1 MGKKIII
8 AEKPSVAMSYAAAL
22 NTQLLRYDGYLEGDE
37 WIVTWAVGHLVTMS
51 YPEKYDEAYKNWN
64 LDDLPFIP
72 QRYLY
77 ETLPNTKDQ
86 FNVIKG
92 LYNRP
97 DIDAIYYAGDSA
109 REGLYIQMLIR
120 MMAGHNPNAKELVVW
135 IDSQTMDEIRKG
147 IREAKP
153 LSAYTNMS
161 ASGFIRAIED
171 YSTGINISRA
181 LTCKYQESVGLKG
194 SIAVGRVMTC
204 VQGMVVEREREIKNF
219 VATKFFKV
227 KSRIPVG
234 DGYVEAEWKASP
246 EKPHSNMYGN
256 NGFLNKEDAEKFAA
270 GLPRTLSIENL
281 DIKNKNSYADQ
292 LFSLASL
299 QSTCSKLFHIS
310 PDQTLQT
317 AQRLY
322 EAKLTTYPRTD
333 ARVLSTAVAK
343 EIGRNVSGLSDRKSV
358 V

>member
-22 NTQLLRYDGYLEGDE
+22 NVQSPRHDGYLENDE

-86 FNVIKG
+86 FNVIKS

-135 IDSQTMDEIRKG
+135 IDS
-147 IREAKP
+147 
-153 LSAYTNMS
+153 
-161 ASGFIRAIED
+161 
-171 YSTGINISRA
+171 
-181 LTCKYQESVGLKG
+181 
-194 SIAVGRVMTC
+194 
-204 VQGMVVEREREIKNF
+204 
-219 VATKFFKV
+219 
-227 KSRIPVG
+227 
-234 DGYVEAEWKASP
+234 
-246 EKPHSNMYGN
+246 
-256 NGFLNKEDAEKFAA
+256 
-270 GLPRTLSIENL
+270 
-281 DIKNKNSYADQ
+281 
-292 LFSLASL
+292 
-299 QSTCSKLFHIS
+299 
-310 PDQTLQT
+310 
-317 AQRLY
+317 
-322 EAKLTTYPRTD
+322 
-333 ARVLSTAVAK
+333 
-343 EIGRNVSGLSDRKSV
+343 
-358 V
+358 